1 MRIFKLLLK
10 TLFFIV
16 LILLISKSWQLMTD
30 GFRLDKIN
38 TSLTKIDDSKQVID
52 PEINQIFDQK
62 FKYLSKG
69 CQTYVFKSLDDKY
82 VLKFIRYHRYKIPLW
97 LEVFSFLDSYRNKRL
112 YYKDKL
118 LKDSL
123 KSYEI
128 ASKFLKD
135 ETAIVY
141 VHLAKTNNINKKI
154 QIIDRLQRKY
164 EIDLDTTGFV
174 IQKKVQT
181 FKDILMQYKNDEI
194 ELKKLANSFLYTTEA
209 IYKKGFINDD
219 YNCVKNSGFVN
230 GKVIHSDVGSFLP
243 KDNLKSKENFEK
255 EFFRFVKYFKKWS
268 DKNAPFLS
276 KHVDEEIKK
285 MSQTL

>member
-1 MRIFKLLLK
+1 MIFL
-10 TLFFIV
+10 V
-16 LILLISKSWQLMTD
+16 ALILAISKSWQLITD
-30 GFRLDKIN
+30 GFRIDKIN
-38 TSLTKIDDSKQVID
+38 SSLTKIDSSNLTID
-52 PEINQIFDQK
+52 PEITKIVDQK

-69 CQTYVFKSLDDKY
+69 CQTYVFKSLDDRY

-97 LEVFSFLDSYRNKRL
+97 LRIFTFLDSYRNKRL

-141 VHLAKTNNINKKI
+141 VHLNETDNINKKV
-154 QIIDRLQRKY
+154 QIIDRLGRKY
-164 EIDLDTTGFV
+164 LIDLDKTGFV
-174 IQKKVQT
+174 VQKKVKT
-181 FKDILMQYKNDEI
+181 FEDILRQNKGNEI

-209 IYKKGFINDD
+209 IYRKGFINDD
-219 YNCVKNSGFVN
+219 YNCVKNSGFIN

-243 KDNLKSKENFEK
+243 RDNLKSKENFEK
-255 EFFRFVKYFKKWS
+255 ELVRFVRYFKKWS

-276 KHVDEEIKK
+276 SHLDEKIKK
-285 MSQTL
+285 MAQTL

>member
-1 MRIFKLLLK
+1 MKFLK
-10 TLFFIV
+10 LFFKTIFV
-16 LILLISKSWQLMTD
+16 VALILAVSKSWQLITD
-30 GFRLDKIN
+30 GFRIDKIN
-38 TSLTKIDDSKQVID
+38 SSLTKKDASNLSIE
-52 PEINQIFDQK
+52 PEISKIFNQK

-69 CQTYVFKSLDDKY
+69 CQTYVFKSLDDRY

-97 LEVFSFLDSYRNKRL
+97 LRVCTFLDDYRNKRL

-128 ASKFLKD
+128 ASNFLKD
-135 ETAIVY
+135 ETAIIY
-141 VHLAKTNNINKKI
+141 VHLNKTNNLNKKI
-154 QIIDRLQRKY
+154 ELQDRLGKKY
-164 EIDLDTTGFV
+164 LVDLDTKGFV
-174 IQKKVQT
+174 IQKKVKT
-181 FKDILMQYKNDEI
+181 FEDVLMQHKNDEI

-219 YNCVKNSGFVN
+219 YNCVKNSGFIN

-243 KDNLKSKENFEK
+243 RDNLMAKENFEK
-255 EFFRFVKYFKKWS
+255 EFFRFVRYFKKWS

-276 KHVDEEIKK
+276 SHLDEKIKN